1 VAARAVVAAVLMARL
16 SAVLVAHLLAALV
29 ARLPAVPAAMASLGV
44 PFKPRPARAARA
56 AEVPSGSALA
66 ALGQESLLLAVA
78 DSVPVVAI
86 AAPVGLQVAVLQAA
100 TQVQDATLGHLPRLL
115 VVAVVLALMAP
126 WMVSDIAAFALRA
139 FHGG

>member
-1 VAARAVVAAVLMARL
+1 MRVVSLTCPPAAVEQVAAGLRRLGAARPSRRAAETAVAIALREARAKPARAV
-16 SAVLVAHLLAALV
+16 
-29 ARLPAVPAAMASLGV
+29 
-44 PFKPRPARAARA
+44 

-66 ALGQESLLLAVA
+66 ALGQEALLLAVA
-78 DSVPVVAI
+78 VSLPVVAI
-86 AAPVGLQVAVLQAA
+86 AALVGLLVAVLQAA

-126 WMVSDIAAFALRA
+126 WMGSEIAAFALRA